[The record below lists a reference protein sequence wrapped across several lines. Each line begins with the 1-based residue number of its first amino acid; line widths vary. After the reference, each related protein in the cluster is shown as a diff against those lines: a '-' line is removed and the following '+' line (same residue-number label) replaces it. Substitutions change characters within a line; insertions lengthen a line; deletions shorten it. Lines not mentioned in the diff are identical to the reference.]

1 MICGADEA
9 GRGPVFGPLVVA
21 GVLVPDDT
29 QLKQIGACDSKQ
41 CTPQKREILAKQIKE
56 IVDHYEILVIPAS
69 DIDDL
74 RKEMTLNE
82 LEVCMFTKVI
92 EKLKPD
98 VCYVDAAD
106 VNEGRFGREILAR
119 LSWKPKMISKHK
131 ADATYPIV
139 GAASIIAKT
148 TRDEN
153 VRQIAKDLEKKLNL
167 PLGSGYPA
175 DPFTKKFLKT
185 WMNTYG
191 DLPPHVRR
199 SWETAQQLIKEHKTK
214 SLDKF

>member
-9 GRGPVFGPLVVA
+9 GRGPVIGPLVVA
-21 GVLVPDDT
+21 GVLVENDSE
-29 QLKQIGACDSKQ
+29 LVRIGACDSKQ
-41 CTPQKREILAKQIKE
+41 CTPHQREILAKQIKDV
-56 IVDHYEILVIPAS
+56 VDHYEILVIPAS
-69 DIDDL
+69 DIGNL

-119 LSWKPKMISKHK
+119 LTWRPKMISKHK

-148 TRDEN
+148 TRDDL
-153 VRQIAKDLEKKLNL
+153 VRQIAKELEKKLPL
-167 PLGSGYPA
+167 RLGSGYPA

-185 WMNTYG
+185 WINTYG

-199 SWETAQQLIKEHKTK
+199 SWDTAQQLIRQHKTR
-214 SLDKF
+214 SLDTF